1 MNKENILDKEN
12 KSISKVLVVTMDEEG
27 MQYGVDVANTFRD
40 NNINTEMFLEDKK
53 LKAKFK
59 YADKLNIPY
68 IIVIGE
74 EEIQNKKVTLK
85 SMITGEQKMLSL
97 EEAIKEIG

>member
-12 KSISKVLVVTMDEEG
+12 KSISKVLVVTMDEDG
-27 MQYGVDVANTFRD
+27 MQYGINVANTLRD